1 MISRPVVRLAASA
14 TAVLAMS
21 SLAACSDDPDA
32 MPAASAAT
40 SATDPTPTPTESAEP
55 TEPSVSEV
63 ATGSVT
69 SDQIADLFTTAMG
82 SISTADVSMSMESTA
97 AGAMTIEGEIDMTKT
112 PADISMSMDMSSMG
126 FGMVDALM
134 VDGTMYMNLG
144 ELSQNMYVTMSP
156 DDLDA
161 SGLDVSVQMDPNKS
175 LGQFVDGFQSG
186 EYLGTEAEGDHYR
199 IVISTAELGP
209 DDIGAFGAVPDTVTM
224 DLWFAADLF
233 SKAFVDMGPAGTWT
247 MTYSNWGEP
256 VDITAPDPSQITTV
270 PGM

>member
-1 MISRPVVRLAASA
+1 MISRPVVSLAASA

-55 TEPSVSEV
+55 TEPVVSEV

-134 VDGTMYMNLG
+134 VDGTGRHGPSTSWLARCARG
-144 ELSQNMYVTMSP
+144 WRTKRPRGPHGTATSSP
-156 DDLDA
+156 RT
-161 SGLDVSVQMDPNKS
+161 SSPRQPCG
-175 LGQFVDGFQSG
+175 GQQ
-186 EYLGTEAEGDHYR
+186 
-199 IVISTAELGP
+199 
-209 DDIGAFGAVPDTVTM
+209 
-224 DLWFAADLF
+224 
-233 SKAFVDMGPAGTWT
+233 PALATT
-247 MTYSNWGEP
+247 S
-256 VDITAPDPSQITTV
+256 AP
-270 PGM
+270 